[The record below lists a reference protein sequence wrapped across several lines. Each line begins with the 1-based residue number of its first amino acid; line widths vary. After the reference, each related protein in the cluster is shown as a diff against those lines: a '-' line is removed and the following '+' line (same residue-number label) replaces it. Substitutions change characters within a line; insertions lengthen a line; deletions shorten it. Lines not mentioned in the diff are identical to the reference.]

1 MSGSIFFFCA
11 FCVHYFG
18 FTYGLFMQVI
28 PPGDVPGQRERWCR
42 AGMHSLE
49 PCDLIG
55 LKLTIKDVCLHYS
68 DEASGDV
75 GVSYLCARCAC
86 VSLSLSA
93 CVCSYI

>member
-1 MSGSIFFFCA
+1 
-11 FCVHYFG
+11 
-18 FTYGLFMQVI
+18 MQVI

-55 LKLTIKDVCLHYS
+55 LKLTIKDVCFHYS

-75 GVSYLCARCAC
+75 GVSYLCVSR
-86 VSLSLSA
+86 SLSLSLR
-93 CVCSYI
+93 VCARTYE

>member
-1 MSGSIFFFCA
+1 
-11 FCVHYFG
+11 
-18 FTYGLFMQVI
+18 MQVI

-75 GVSYLCARCAC
+75 GVSYLCVSR
-86 VSLSLSA
+86 SLSL
-93 CVCSYI
+93 CVCVLVHMNDLF